1 MYNPYTRFS
10 NFFTQLDTTAKNTL
24 GAIYSP
30 PANPTGIVAAGYGA
44 QPVYKYVF
52 YNSTINPAPEIAP
65 APVYWADE
73 TFTVVTG
80 QATEAYQPT
89 ANTIPNGASGAGYLG
104 PNTTGYV
111 GLTAAILNQSYCWI
125 QVGGLLPGAFE
136 PTTQTSTTFANP
148 IFGVGSGAWTSACNT
163 TITNSTRAF
172 GVLWGTIGASGN
184 GTVDVLVGG
193 YPGVF
198 WGS

>member
-1 MYNPYTRFS
+1 MYTPYVRFS
-10 NFFTQLDTTAKNTL
+10 NFFTQLDSTAKNTL

-30 PANPTGIVAAGYGA
+30 PANPTGVVGAGYGA

-80 QATEAYQPT
+80 QATEAYVP
-89 ANTIPNGASGAGYLG
+89 AGAAVSPNGASIAGYLG
-104 PNTTGYV
+104 PNTVGFA
-111 GLTAAILNQSYCWI
+111 GLTAATLNQSYCWI
-125 QVGGLLPGAFE
+125 QVGGFLGGAFE

-148 IFGVGSGAWTSACNT
+148 IYGLGSGAWTSGVNT
-163 TITNSTRAF
+163 SVPNNVRPIGSIWSIPAN
-172 GVLWGTIGASGN
+172 GV
-184 GTVDVLVGG
+184 VDVLVAGNSS
-193 YPGVF
+193 VF